1 MMITSAAIAALLLAG
16 ADAPQP
22 EPNQTVALSSENIA
36 QGRTEA
42 AITSLERSV
51 AANPDDP
58 GLLINLGIAHAHAG
72 SPDTAR
78 DLFERALLSDKP
90 VELETADGKAIDSRR
105 LARKALRMLER
116 GEFSPTFS
124 RRD

>member
-16 ADAPQP
+16 ADAPQA
-22 EPNQTVALSSENIA
+22 ESTQAAALSSENIA
-36 QGRTEA
+36 QGRADA

-58 GLLINLGIAHAHAG
+58 GLLINLGIAYAHAG
-72 SPDTAR
+72 SSEMAR

-90 VELETADGKAIDSRR
+90 VELETADGKAIGSRR
-105 LARKALRMLER
+105 LARKAMRMLER